1 MRGCDALFH
10 LWQHCCDLYLM
21 ENTNNPRRTV
31 LIVDDDEDLL
41 ILIQHAL
48 SVEGFD
54 PICSPNGVNIMSIV
68 NRKHPDIVLLDIHM
82 NGTDGISICKELKRN
97 PETAS
102 TPIIMFSANEN
113 IKAVSQE
120 CGADGYITK
129 PFKTNDFRETLR
141 RVLFQRQSIQPPV

>member
-1 MRGCDALFH
+1 MPGCASPLT
-10 LWQHCCDLYLM
+10 WQHYCDLFLM
-21 ENTNNPRRTV
+21 ENTKNTSRTV

-68 NRKHPDIVLLDIHM
+68 TRKRPDIVLLDIHM
-82 NGTDGISICKELKRN
+82 NGTDGVEICKQLKHN

-102 TPIIMFSANEN
+102 TPIIMFSANDN
-113 IKAVSQE
+113 IKAISRE

-129 PFKTNDFRETLR
+129 PFNTNHFRETLR
-141 RVLFQRQSIQPPV
+141 SVLLQREQI

>member
-1 MRGCDALFH
+1 
-10 LWQHCCDLYLM
+10 M
-21 ENTNNPRRTV
+21 ENINNTKRTV

-68 NRKHPDIVLLDIHM
+68 TRKHPDIVLLDIHM
-82 NGTDGISICKELKRN
+82 NGTDGVAICKELKLN

-102 TPIIMFSANEN
+102 TPIIMFSANDN
-113 IKAVSQE
+113 IKAISRE
-120 CGADGYITK
+120 CGANGYITK
-129 PFKTNDFRETLR
+129 PFNSNHFRETLR
-141 RVLFQRQSIQPPV
+141 RVLLQRE